1 MSWYRKVKSIY
12 SITLIT
18 TAFIIWST
26 LSKWLMQNPVEY
38 KLFLIALGV
47 VFITQYLNNKN
58 LKRPMVIG
66 VPLGISILASL
77 LIFQGQSSFLNIIF
91 LLFMILITYAMEDT
105 PIEHSK
111 YKEDIKKSM
120 VGLVFI
126 WIISFTQG
134 TDFVNEMYK
143 FHILYIIMIIILM
156 RETRRYVYN
165 VNSNGSKLTNIIIGI
180 SVVTLSL
187 DYASIIISKVISLLM
202 NLASFILYMIVV
214 VLTKIFGAPIAAIIY
229 KLKAII
235 IKRDVFQPGES
246 IIDDNLNEPPTVPN
260 YEGIELPP
268 LLIFAFK
275 IFILLLILYGIYRF
289 LLRFSSRAKNPSE
302 FVEIKERITKRRKKK
317 TRVKDILGRFFQ
329 GGGSNR
335 DKILSKYKELEKVT
349 AEVDIY
355 KPHMTATQLKNVIK
369 LKVDNFDYLD
379 EATDAYNE
387 AKFSLHEMNE
397 KQVEV
402 VKKAH
407 NNIKSSSSK
416 LKY

>member
-1 MSWYRKVKSIY
+1 MR
-12 SITLIT
+12 
-18 TAFIIWST
+18 
-26 LSKWLMQNPVEY
+26 NPVEY

-47 VFITQYLNNKN
+47 VFITQYLNSKN
-58 LKRPMVIG
+58 LKRPVIIG
-66 VPLGISILASL
+66 VPLGISILTSL
-77 LIFQGQSSFLNIIF
+77 LMFEGQWRLLNVIF
-91 LLFMILITYAMEDT
+91 LLFMILITYAMEDK

-143 FHILYIIMIIILM
+143 FHIFYIIMIIILM

-214 VLTKIFGAPIAAIIY
+214 VLTKIFGAPIATIID

-246 IIDDNLNEPPTVPN
+246 IIEDSVNEPPTVPN
-260 YEGIELPP
+260 YEGIQLPP

-275 IFILLLILYGIYRF
+275 ILILILILYGIYRF
-289 LLRFSSRAKNPSE
+289 LLRFSSKIKNTSE
-302 FVEIKERITKRRKKK
+302 FVEVKEKITRRKKKK

-335 DKILSKYKELEKVT
+335 DKILFKYKELERIT

-369 LKVDNFDYLD
+369 IKLDNFDNLD
-379 EATDAYNE
+379 ETTEVYNE
-387 AKFSLHEMNE
+387 AKFSLHEMTE

-402 VKKAH
+402 VKKGH
-407 NNIKSSSSK
+407 SNIKRQ
-416 LKY
+416 L